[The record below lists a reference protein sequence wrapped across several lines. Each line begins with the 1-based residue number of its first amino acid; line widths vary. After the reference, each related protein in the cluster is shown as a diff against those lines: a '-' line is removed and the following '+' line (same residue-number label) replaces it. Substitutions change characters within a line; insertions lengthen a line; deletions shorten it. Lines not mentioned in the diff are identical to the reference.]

1 MKNKNI
7 FLALD
12 TKDVNKALDIAQQVK
27 DSIAGIKLGLEFFSA
42 TGPEGIKTLSQ
53 LKLPIFLDLK
63 YLDIKNTII
72 KSIKSLEGL
81 PVKYLSIHTFSGK
94 ETLIEAKK
102 TASQLSQP
110 IKLLGITILTSFS
123 EKNLSEIG
131 FNNSINQQVEI
142 LAKLAQ
148 TAELDGIVCSPHEIK
163 LVKKICKNMEIFTPG
178 IRIKQNQDDQKRTM
192 TPVEALEAGA
202 SFLVIGRPITDGNP
216 KKNIESIINS
226 LS

>member
-12 TKDVNKALDIAQQVK
+12 TKNINEALDIAKQVK
-27 DSIAGIKLGLEFFSA
+27 DSVAGIKLGLEFFSA
-42 TGPEGIKTLSQ
+42 TGPDGVKKIS
-53 LKLPIFLDLK
+53 KLNIPIFLDLK

-81 PVKYLSIHTFSGK
+81 PIKYLSIHTLNGK

-102 TASQLSQP
+102 TANELKQP

-131 FNNSINQQVEI
+131 FNNSMNQQVEI
-142 LAKLAQ
+142 LATLAQ
-148 TAELDGIVCSPHEIK
+148 TAKLDGIVCSPHEISF
-163 LVKKICKNMEIFTPG
+163 VKNICKNMEIFTPG
-178 IRIKQNQDDQKRTM
+178 IRLKKNEDDQKRVM
-192 TPVEALEAGA
+192 TPAEALKAGA